1 MFFSFF
7 RGLSRYSR
15 LNVLIE
21 ALCRLLYRHISPV
34 CCIVY
39 VLDVYYANINNKKHI
54 KSKYTLAL
62 ASTCMEDRK
71 TVKNI
76 SLCPFYVFCRFYSC
90 FVFLLL
96 WPSRFSLSLCLSLR
110 VCISLFCF
118 LQPAIASIWPWSF
131 PFVFVRACIALSAR
145 IIFGLYIGANFVL
158 RLILFS
164 FTYIFDSFHGLYCV
178 ILITY
183 NSLGRMN
190 EQCAKR

>member
-76 SLCPFYVFCRFYSC
+76 SLCPFYVFCRIYSC

-96 WPSRFSLSLCLSLR
+96 WPSRFSLSVSVCVFASLSFAFFSQP
-110 VCISLFCF
+110 SLQFG
-118 LQPAIASIWPWSF
+118 
-131 PFVFVRACIALSAR
+131 RGLSH
-145 IIFGLYIGANFVL
+145 LYL
-158 RLILFS
+158 
-164 FTYIFDSFHGLYCV
+164 
-178 ILITY
+178 
-183 NSLGRMN
+183 
-190 EQCAKR
+190 

>member
-96 WPSRFSLSLCLSLR
+96 WPSRFSLSLSLFACLHLSLLLSSASHR
-110 VCISLFCF
+110 FNLAVVFPICICESVHCIIRADYFRAVYRRKFRSPLDSLLVYVHFR
-118 LQPAIASIWPWSF
+118 
-131 PFVFVRACIALSAR
+131 FVSLSV
-145 IIFGLYIGANFVL
+145 LCDTYYI
-158 RLILFS
+158 
-164 FTYIFDSFHGLYCV
+164 
-178 ILITY
+178 
-183 NSLGRMN
+183 
-190 EQCAKR
+190 